1 MKGFF
6 EDVAVGETTELG
18 SYTFTRDEILAFAK
32 RFDPQ
37 RFHVDDEAAKDSLF
51 GGLCASGW
59 HTGCVWLR
67 HVVENRQKV
76 LADLAAK
83 GKPVP
88 RIGPSP
94 GVRDLKWLKPVYPDD
109 VISFRSTI
117 VGKKDSKS
125 RPEYGLVISRHEGI
139 NQDGETVISLQ
150 GSILVER
157 RDPGLS

>member
-1 MKGFF
+1 M
-6 EDVAVGETTELG
+6 
-18 SYTFTRDEILAFAK
+18 
-32 RFDPQ
+32 
-37 RFHVDDEAAKDSLF
+37 
-51 GGLCASGW
+51 
-59 HTGCVWLR
+59 
-67 HVVENRQKV
+67 VENRKKV

-83 GKPVP
+83 GRPVP